1 MFGFDDDPMRCDKC
15 GARKDDIGMGGC
27 FCPPPAAAPARFNF
41 SVDPPRGGFLVSSDF
56 IYVTGF
62 DAVAAASAWCAQRRY
77 TREGGY
83 TISVCIM
90 EGTSCRAVTRDAEW
104 HAVPPPPLPDAQAL
118 DDLAAACGWGDLL
131 SKSLD
136 GVDAAEREMILRSYV
151 SQARIRAESERATAR
166 PLREKADRLDASAGR
181 IEAALRALAETKR

>member
-1 MFGFDDDPMRCDKC
+1 MFDHDPMRCDQC

-27 FCPPPAAAPARFNF
+27 FCPEKKPAEAARFNF
-41 SVDPPRGGFLVSSDF
+41 SVDPPNGPWLVSSDF

-83 TISVCIM
+83 TITVCIM
-90 EGTSCRAVTRDAEW
+90 EGTDYRVVTHDAEW
-104 HAVPPPPLPDAQAL
+104 HAVAPPPMPDQRAL
-118 DDLAAACGWGDLL
+118 DDLADACGWGDLL
-131 SKSLD
+131 RKSLD

-166 PLREKADRLDASAGR
+166 PLREKAARLDASAGR
-181 IEAALRALAETKR
+181 IEAALRALTHAKR

>member
-1 MFGFDDDPMRCDKC
+1 MFDHDPMRCDQC

-90 EGTSCRAVTRDAEW
+90 EGTNCRAVTRDAEW

-118 DDLAAACGWGDLL
+118 DALADACGWGDLL
-131 SKSLD
+131 RKSLD

-166 PLREKADRLDASAGR
+166 PLREKAARLDASAGR
-181 IEAALRALAETKR
+181 IEDALRALTDAKR